1 MREYKFRGKRL
12 DNSEW
17 VYGNF
22 VHMHGSTGG
31 WTTGIQMR
39 SGDGYRAWAS
49 INVDPETVGQYTGY
63 KDKLEV
69 EIYEGDILQFEDVG
83 EEGYEYR
90 EGFDFTN
97 RAAVSF
103 ESGRY
108 ELSNF
113 LSSNS
118 AVCEEMRTDN
128 HEQLTRTI
136 QFSRIKGNIYDHKH
150 LLNLPGEV
158 DRDTN

>member
-1 MREYKFRGKRL
+1 MREIKFRGVSVEPL
-12 DNSEW
+12 VGDDQW
-17 VYGNF
+17 VHGF
-22 VHMHGSTGG
+22 GVHVVQLTDGG
-31 WTTGIQMR
+31 KEYWLYTANGTYQ
-39 SGDGYRAWAS
+39 
-49 INVDPETVGQYTGY
+49 VDPETVGQYTGY
-63 KDKLEV
+63 KDKLEA
-69 EIYEGDILQFEDVG
+69 EIYEGDILEFEDVG

-103 ESGRY
+103 ENGRY

-118 AVCEEMRTDN
+118 AVYEEMRTDN
-128 HEQLTRTI
+128 HEQMTRTI
-136 QFSRIKGNIYDHKH
+136 QFSRIKGNIYNHKR

-158 DRDTN
+158 DHDPVD